1 MGTKALGSTKDLN
14 TQRPD
19 SKLDETK
26 RSKSKDGES
35 KRKKTVKLSNTQKL
49 NIAMREA
56 HAELVKKDKEF
67 LKGEQNVVEFCPLT
81 ADIDNIGV
89 GVKYT
94 KKEKGGNNVK

>member
-1 MGTKALGSTKDLN
+1 
-14 TQRPD
+14 
-19 SKLDETK
+19 
-26 RSKSKDGES
+26 
-35 KRKKTVKLSNTQKL
+35 
-49 NIAMREA
+49 MREA